1 MNDKQSM
8 LLHRN
13 FLGFLGMILPFLCI
27 LGGLFVDN
35 KPSNWWQSIS
45 ITYYITP
52 ALSIVLGACSVFL
65 LCYRSYE
72 KIDTVINIL
81 SGIFGLC
88 IVLFPCKNPYGFE
101 KVGYFQIPV
110 NISNVIHIVSAL
122 IFFALL
128 TFNIYFLFTRG
139 HSKARNRIYEFCA
152 YIMVGSII
160 LYGILKLI
168 GVLPFFSVMIL
179 ETILLLCFGF
189 AWLVKGRAIFST
201 LD

>member
-1 MNDKQSM
+1 MNNKQSM

-88 IVLFPCKNPYGFE
+88 IVLFPCQNPYGFE